1 MHLLLLI
8 HVHIHTHIC
17 THSFSSIIQV
27 DVLVAVRNADVALDA
42 DDVIEM
48 HAKKKARK
56 TIAGM
61 EFLLWPQPVYIKRL
75 VRNLIVNCVFPP
87 LIILIN
93 ILTRLCLHARVVYPN
108 NNQ

>member
-1 MHLLLLI
+1 MDEGISSVPYTTQTYTCMHLLLLI

-48 HAKKKARK
+48 PAKKKARK
-56 TIAGM
+56 TIAGISALAATGLHQKVSAQ
-61 EFLLWPQPVYIKRL
+61 F
-75 VRNLIVNCVFPP
+75 NC
-87 LIILIN
+87 
-93 ILTRLCLHARVVYPN
+93 
-108 NNQ
+108 